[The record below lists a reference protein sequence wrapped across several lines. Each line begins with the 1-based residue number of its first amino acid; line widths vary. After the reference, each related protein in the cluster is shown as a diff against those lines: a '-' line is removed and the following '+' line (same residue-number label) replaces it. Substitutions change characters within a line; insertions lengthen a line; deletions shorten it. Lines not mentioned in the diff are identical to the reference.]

1 MKRLRKNDLA
11 QKHII
16 ELYIINHFKNRIY
29 ENKVFNREFEN
40 YTVESTAKGGEYEYH
55 VSYVYNGK
63 NLLRLSCNIY
73 KGNAENQSYSG
84 CMSFESGNKSMNFP
98 ADVEIAPHIPMFESI
113 LQEVNEGLAA
123 L

>member
-1 MKRLRKNDLA
+1 MKTKYLTENLRTT
-11 QKHII
+11 Q
-16 ELYIINHFKNRIY
+16 
-29 ENKVFNREFEN
+29 
-40 YTVESTAKGGEYEYH
+40 VESTAKGGEYEYH

-73 KGNAENQSYSG
+73 KCNAENQSYSG

-98 ADVEIAPHIPMFESI
+98 EDVEIAPHVTMFESI